1 MKTCYVTIA
10 AAALLLSLPAFA
22 DDNGGRT
29 RDSTIIHRDEM
40 TRMHRNEQGDVNAN
54 DPSSSHR
61 ALGRERAE
69 ERHDMK
75 DHDTLRGAGGTSG
88 EEEHHTLRRDTKRL
102 RDEGGTLK
110 RRMET
115 ERHEGSTER

>member
-1 MKTCYVTIA
+1 MKTYHVTI

-22 DDNGGRT
+22 FADNDTVR
-29 RDSTIIHRDEM
+29 RDSTTIHRDDAS
-40 TRMHRNEQGDVNAN
+40 TIRRSEQGEVNAN

-69 ERHDMK
+69 ERHEMK
-75 DHDTLRGAGGTSG
+75 EQRENGMGGTNG
-88 EEEHHTLRRDTKRL
+88 EEEHHTLKRDTKRL
-102 RDEGGTLK
+102 QDEGGRME

-115 ERHEGSTER
+115 ERHDSSTER